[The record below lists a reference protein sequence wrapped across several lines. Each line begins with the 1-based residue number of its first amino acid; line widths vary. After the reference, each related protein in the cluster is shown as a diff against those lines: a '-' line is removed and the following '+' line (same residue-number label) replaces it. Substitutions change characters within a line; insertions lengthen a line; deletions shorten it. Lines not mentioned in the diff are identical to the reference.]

1 MNNEEIFRQA
11 LQRQHDRAA
20 RMKMPDDMEQRVM
33 ERIHAHKRKRHWWHY
48 AAVAAS
54 VAIVLT
60 IASWPKDEAAISEQP
75 MAVVKPPIEPKVEG
89 VTKPQIT
96 TVMVSNHPSD
106 KRMPQVCKKPATVIL
121 TTDKDDYP
129 TPQPPQ
135 EDVCIDCEL
144 SVMEDE
150 MLAMVN
156 EFENM

>member
-1 MNNEEIFRQA
+1 MNNEELFRQA

-33 ERIHAHKRKRHWWHY
+33 ERIHAHQKKRHWWHY

-54 VAIVLT
+54 VAIALT
-60 IASWPKDEAAISEQP
+60 IAFLPKEEVGISERP
-75 MAVVKPPIEPKVEG
+75 VAAVKPPIVPQVEV
-89 VTKPQIT
+89 VTQPQAP
-96 TVMVSNHPSD
+96 TVRVANHPSD
-106 KRMPQVCKKPATVIL
+106 KRIPKVSKKPATVIL
-121 TTDKDDYP
+121 TTEKENRP
-129 TPQPPQ
+129 TPQ

-144 SVMEDE
+144 RAMEDE